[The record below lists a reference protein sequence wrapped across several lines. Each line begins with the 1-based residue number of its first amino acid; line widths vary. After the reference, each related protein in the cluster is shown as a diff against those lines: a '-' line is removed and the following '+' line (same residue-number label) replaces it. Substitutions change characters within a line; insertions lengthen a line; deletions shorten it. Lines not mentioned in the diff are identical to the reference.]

1 MQSSAIQFVINMEIE
16 RDKNAAE
23 KKPSYILCYWLACLS
38 ASLLTCTYMLMPVAR
53 VCVCVYVLS
62 VPFQYSPDKSGLY
75 TQSILD
81 LRMDLFLCRK
91 LQLLSLAQ
99 STMLPVKQVPTYTPA
114 YIYTYICMYI
124 CMYAVPTLGT
134 LM

>member
-1 MQSSAIQFVINMEIE
+1 MQSSAIQFVIGMEIE
-16 RDKNAAE
+16 RQKRGRK
-23 KKPSYILCYWLACLS
+23 KKPSYILCYWLAFLS

-62 VPFQYSPDKSGLY
+62 VPFQYSPDKSGLH
-75 TQSILD
+75 TQSNLD
-81 LRMDLFLCRK
+81 LIGSISMPKVATSISCSINHATCK
-91 LQLLSLAQ
+91 AG
-99 STMLPVKQVPTYTPA
+99 
-114 YIYTYICMYI
+114 TYIHTGIHIYIHMYI